1 MCDTTQCDGEKWNVL
16 TGSKA
21 IWTGGAVEL
30 ITKWIY
36 QERVTALLG
45 KISDF
50 LREIKFFSFIHER
63 ENFSKAF

>member
-1 MCDTTQCDGEKWNVL
+1 MCDTRQCDGEKWNVL

-36 QERVTALLG
+36 HIYL
-45 KISDF
+45 S
-50 LREIKFFSFIHER
+50 EIKFFSFIHER